1 MFHCCLLLAYAG
13 ISQKFEN
20 SIEDEPFEVIEAEE
34 AFHEDDI
41 FNYKI
46 KNGVK
51 GDNFS
56 SMTSSCHSIE
66 SLDNLD
72 EPDISGVSK
81 RCHSIESLDTK
92 EELDIFSQQS
102 SVLEGICADSDDD
115 ITVLKRVQHPSES
128 MGEVEELTPDNSEE
142 VLLVSSEEE
151 EDYDIVKP
159 EEVVEPPQEDVMV
172 NDYRLPA
179 SKSDGHVHQS
189 QTDQNLSVMDSV
201 AGSLTRSN
209 MSDTKHLLTQDGS
222 ENQVSIKP
230 TTNHASRPIRH
241 SPSCPEISD
250 TLRYGFTGKFT
261 PQYTKESHRK
271 FSPLQMFR
279 KLPIVKNPYMSP
291 YLAPD
296 EMLKCLPPIKLVVGR
311 NFCMFP

>member
-1 MFHCCLLLAYAG
+1 
-13 ISQKFEN
+13 
-20 SIEDEPFEVIEAEE
+20 
-34 AFHEDDI
+34 
-41 FNYKI
+41 
-46 KNGVK
+46 
-51 GDNFS
+51 
-56 SMTSSCHSIE
+56 MTSSCHSIE
-66 SLDNLD
+66 SVDNLD

-81 RCHSIESLDTK
+81 RCHSIESLDTM
-92 EELDIFSQQS
+92 EELDISSQQS

-128 MGEVEELTPDNSEE
+128 MGEMEELTPDNSEE
-142 VLLVSSEEE
+142 VILLSSEEE

-159 EEVVEPPQEDVMV
+159 EEVVEPPQEEVKM
-172 NDYRLPA
+172 NGCRLRV
-179 SKSDGHVHQS
+179 SISDGQVHQS

-222 ENQVSIKP
+222 VNHGQDP
-230 TTNHASRPIRH
+230 TKSTANHASRPIRH

-250 TLRYGFTGKFT
+250 TLRYGFSGKFT

-311 NFCMFP
+311 NFACSLNKKL

>member
-1 MFHCCLLLAYAG
+1 
-13 ISQKFEN
+13 
-20 SIEDEPFEVIEAEE
+20 
-34 AFHEDDI
+34 
-41 FNYKI
+41 
-46 KNGVK
+46 
-51 GDNFS
+51 
-56 SMTSSCHSIE
+56 MTSSCHSIE

-81 RCHSIESLDTK
+81 RCHSIESLDTM
-92 EELDIFSQQS
+92 EELDISSQQS

-115 ITVLKRVQHPSES
+115 ITVLKQVQHPSES
-128 MGEVEELTPDNSEE
+128 MGEMEELTPDNSEE
-142 VLLVSSEEE
+142 VLLLSSEEE

-159 EEVVEPPQEDVMV
+159 EEVVEPPQEEVKM
-172 NDYRLPA
+172 NDCRLRV
-179 SKSDGHVHQS
+179 SISDGQVHQS

-222 ENQVSIKP
+222 VNHGQDPTKP

-250 TLRYGFTGKFT
+250 TLRYGFSGKFT

-311 NFCMFP
+311 NFACSLNKKL